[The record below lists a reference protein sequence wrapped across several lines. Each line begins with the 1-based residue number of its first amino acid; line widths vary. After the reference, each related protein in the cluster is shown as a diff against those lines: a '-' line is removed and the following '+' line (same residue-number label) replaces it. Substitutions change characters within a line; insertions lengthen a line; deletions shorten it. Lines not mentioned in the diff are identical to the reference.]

1 MIRIPIVGLVPGRAT
16 HLLLPNLIESNF
28 RRKWVG
34 NEYVI
39 YWDGAIVS
47 KGKCICDEIT
57 EMGAI
62 YICGL
67 NKCVW
72 LIRVYFY
79 RNCGVVVVVVI
90 GGLVESG

>member
-1 MIRIPIVGLVPGRAT
+1 MSTLFT
-16 HLLLPNLIESNF
+16 
-28 RRKWVG
+28 
-34 NEYVI
+34 
-39 YWDGAIVS
+39 DGAIVS

-72 LIRVYFY
+72 LIRFTSIVIG
-79 RNCGVVVVVVI
+79 GVVVVVVI